1 MEDIKIVDP
10 DVQKEQRERRLR
22 ESLNRP
28 IEQVTTQFIVTQLGG
43 EQYGI
48 DIKYIS
54 NIIRMSKITRVP
66 KVANYIKGVIN
77 VRGVVIPT
85 ISLRLKMGL
94 EDDEITKKTR
104 IIILTLEAHESIGV
118 LVDEVKEVVTLD
130 EDHIERMGYENDDKD
145 RFLSGVGKADGR
157 LISLLD
163 ITSVLSDVVDA

>member
-1 MEDIKIVDP
+1 MDEIKVMDE
-10 DVQKEQRERRLR
+10 QKRN
-22 ESLNRP
+22 ESLNRHV
-28 IEQVTTQFIVTQLGG
+28 ELDTTQFIVAQLGG

-66 KVANYIKGVIN
+66 KVSDYIVGVIN

-94 EDDEITKKTR
+94 PGDEITKKTR
-104 IIILTLEAHESIGV
+104 IIILTLEQHESIGV

-130 EDHIERMGYENDDKD
+130 EEHVEKMGYEKDDKE
-145 RFLSGVGKADGR
+145 RFLSGVGKSDGK

-163 ITSVLSDVVDA
+163 ITSVLSDVVES